1 MSQFHRIFFLIFPFS
16 ESSKIFKKKF
26 VKLIYMISFHEFFLP
41 GFFKNFEVSCLFTY
55 FFVYNFFFKERAEI
69 VGELLGIDPQMM
81 MKAFC
86 KPKIKVGTEWVT
98 KGQNIDQSTQSV
110 SGIARG
116 IYDRVFKFLV
126 EKCNQ
131 TLVDPTT
138 TKSVFIGVLDI
149 AGAYMYNT

>member
-1 MSQFHRIFFLIFPFS
+1 
-16 ESSKIFKKKF
+16 
-26 VKLIYMISFHEFFLP
+26 
-41 GFFKNFEVSCLFTY
+41 
-55 FFVYNFFFKERAEI
+55 
-69 VGELLGIDPQMM
+69 MM

-110 SGIARG
+110 AGIARG
-116 IYDRVFKFLV
+116 IYDRIFKFLV

-138 TKSVFIGVLDI
+138 KKSVFIGVLDI
-149 AGAYMYNT
+149 AGAYLHIFKSISRKNVAYC

>member
-1 MSQFHRIFFLIFPFS
+1 MGCGRD
-16 ESSKIFKKKF
+16 
-26 VKLIYMISFHEFFLP
+26 
-41 GFFKNFEVSCLFTY
+41 EVSLVKITSYSFRFLLFSI
-55 FFVYNFFFKERAEI
+55 FSLQFIFFKERAEI

-110 SGIARG
+110 AGIARG
-116 IYDRVFKFLV
+116 IYDRIFKFLV

-138 TKSVFIGVLDI
+138 KKSVFIGVLDI
-149 AGAYMYNT
+149 AGT